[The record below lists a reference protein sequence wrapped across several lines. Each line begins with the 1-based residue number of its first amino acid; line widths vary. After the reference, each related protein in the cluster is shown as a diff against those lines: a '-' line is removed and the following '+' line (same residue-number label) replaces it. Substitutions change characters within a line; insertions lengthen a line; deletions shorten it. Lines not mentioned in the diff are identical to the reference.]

1 MARAPLTEE
10 GGHVVVPEAGA
21 GGHEHGAVARSDRSW
36 SCHAG
41 VHPGASVPA
50 YWTDLDPVMP
60 GKDPQNRIIPENI
73 VLTDLIAT
81 SREVPKA
88 NAECS

>member
-1 MARAPLTEE
+1 MACFKL
-10 GGHVVVPEAGA
+10 G
-21 GGHEHGAVARSDRSW
+21 EHGAVARSDRSW
-36 SCHAG
+36 SCHGG
-41 VHPGASVPA
+41 VQPGASVPA